1 MQSDDET
8 ASQHAISTC
17 PLSFV
22 DVPVQAYVEG
32 ILGVYEFNQID
43 LLRDVFTW
51 AYNCSC
57 QRYLAI
63 TQTTTEPDFFR
74 IRYREAVILVVKRV
88 VRGGD
93 KLLQEEI
100 EQFAGTNIPENE
112 RDIFKKM
119 AIDALRNPHEGNV
132 AGYLLKLSNFRHGN

>member
-8 ASQHAISTC
+8 ASQHAAIPTC

-32 ILGVYEFNQID
+32 IMGVYEFNQID

-51 AYNCSC
+51 AYNCSY

-63 TQTTTEPDFFR
+63 TQTTTEPDLFH
-74 IRYREAVILVVKRV
+74 IRYLHPVPSQSSAIAGVVA
-88 VRGGD
+88 
-93 KLLQEEI
+93 
-100 EQFAGTNIPENE
+100 F
-112 RDIFKKM
+112 
-119 AIDALRNPHEGNV
+119 
-132 AGYLLKLSNFRHGN
+132 